1 MVKIEIV
8 ADMKKKMKEENK
20 YIESVISGKIKP
32 GRAVRTIVFTPETF
46 ASTFSPERLRLIF
59 ALKDWNG
66 NIYRLAK
73 TLGRRYEAV
82 HRDIAYLE
90 GFGFIKI
97 VSKGRERF
105 PTLAGPIRIPAFA

>member
-8 ADMKKKMKEENK
+8 PDMKKKMEEENK
-20 YIESVISGKIKP
+20 YIEAVISRKIKP
-32 GRAVRTIVFTPETF
+32 KRAVYTVVFTPETF
-46 ASTFSPERLRLIF
+46 ASTFSPERIRLIF

-73 TLGRRYEAV
+73 ELGRPYESV
-82 HRDIAYLE
+82 HRDISYLE

-97 VSKGRERF
+97 KSVGRSRY
-105 PTLAGPIRIPAFA
+105 PHLTGPIRIPAFA